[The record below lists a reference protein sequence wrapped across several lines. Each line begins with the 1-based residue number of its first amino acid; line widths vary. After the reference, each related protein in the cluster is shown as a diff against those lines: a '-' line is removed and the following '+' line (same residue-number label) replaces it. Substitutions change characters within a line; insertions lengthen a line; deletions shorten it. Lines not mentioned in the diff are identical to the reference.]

1 MKTLRTGPRFAVYR
15 SVHAILNAAHPA
27 LFPKKGRRRPPL
39 KEGVLHDIL
48 AAHRGAATATDIRIF
63 LRMWTRSTSYLETM
77 SRGGCRYSLDMT
89 PDGVVAD
96 PHAVEAAQR
105 VRIRRSKSSVRK
117 VDNKVCR

>member
-27 LFPKKGRRRPPL
+27 LFPKKGRRRPAL

-48 AAHRGAATATDIRIF
+48 AAHRGAATATEIRIF
-63 LRMWTRSTSYLETM
+63 LRMWTRSTSYLETV
-77 SRGGCRYSLDMT
+77 SRGGCRYSLDMA
-89 PDGVVAD
+89 PDGPVAD
-96 PHAVEAAQR
+96 SHAAEAAQKI
-105 VRIRRSKSSVRK
+105 RIRRAKSSAGK